1 MARSNPYKNY
11 YQSFMT
17 QNMNPLYK
25 RYLEYLMEDLPDVS
39 DIGGYFDVPT
49 TEEREE
55 ESLKKEIKTPM
66 APMNQT
72 RGGDSFS
79 VYNPDPDRVR
89 TSDDYNPY
97 SYRQTMAKSGVGI
110 PSGILADSE
119 FLYGKKL
126 PGIMGTAV
134 DFIRRKLPVNPRAV
148 LENEFLGKGFAVDD
162 IGRIVGDPN
171 TAEGIMAGYNA
182 AKVTSKT
189 FDKRRD
195 AIMKGLMKT
204 NPEAARERLALLDEA
219 EAKMLGAR
227 GITKDILS
235 DKYSEIDKYKFTG
248 PNVQGNFYTDDD
260 EDDEDEYG
268 FGIFDPGNPGGISYA
283 SPFSLASRQETAIKN
298 QFEYNRKVQEE
309 AAKQKAAEDLRKAME
324 AQNISKQEAINQQ
337 KAIDRQNR
345 ESAPGRGDRGNPG
358 GSSGQ
363 MTDDNAGTYCFDP
376 NTLIQMADGSE
387 KKIKEIQLGDQ
398 TKGGEVTGVFQFKA
412 SDEIHDYKG
421 VTVAGSHYVK
431 EDGKFIMVKDSPISV
446 KIDKIPVVYSLD
458 TTGRRIFI
466 NNIEF
471 ADYNGDGIA
480 KGFLANAGVDLT
492 GFDKEVLRQ
501 VENRLI

>member
-1 MARSNPYKNY
+1 MAIRFSRTPFTPLYGDVLRYLQRRPVSGTTGSGIFSNYNAANNPYLTDFNN
-11 YQSFMT
+11 T
-17 QNMNPLYK
+17 GITN
-25 RYLEYLMEDLPDVS
+25 
-39 DIGGYFDVPT
+39 T
-49 TEEREE
+49 
-55 ESLKKEIKTPM
+55 KTA
-66 APMNQT
+66 APMIAPIMQAT
-72 RGGDSFS
+72 GGGGS
-79 VYNPDPDRVR
+79 VYSLADAR

-97 SYRQTMAKSGVGI
+97 AYRESRPDLFYDLNNPNEMSAIGR
-110 PSGILADSE
+110 
-119 FLYGKKL
+119 KKL
-126 PGIMGTAV
+126 PGIMGAAV
-134 DFIRRKLPVNPRAV
+134 DFIESKLPVNPRAI
-148 LENEFLGKGFAVDD
+148 LENELLGKGFAIDD

-219 EAKMLGAR
+219 EANMLGAR
-227 GITKDILS
+227 NMTKDILS
-235 DKYSEIDKYKFTG
+235 DRYGEIDKYQFTG
-248 PNVQGNFYTDDD
+248 PNVQGDFYTSIKDD
-260 EDDEDEYG
+260 EDDEDENYYDYDYES
-268 FGIFDPGNPGGISYA
+268 FGPRGPAGQNLYVQRGLQAAEAERQRIILEDAAREKAAAEAAKREAERRLKQQMESQNI
-283 SPFSLASRQETAIKN
+283 SRQE
-298 QFEYNRKVQEE
+298 
-309 AAKQKAAEDLRKAME
+309 
-324 AQNISKQEAINQQ
+324 AQRQNEAIREDQQ
-337 KAIDRQNR
+337 RDRNR
-345 ESAPGRGDRGNPG
+345 DRASQEKNNTGYDRGN
-358 GSSGQ
+358 
-363 MTDDNAGTYCFDP
+363 YCFDP
-376 NTLIQMADGSE
+376 NTLIQMVDGSK